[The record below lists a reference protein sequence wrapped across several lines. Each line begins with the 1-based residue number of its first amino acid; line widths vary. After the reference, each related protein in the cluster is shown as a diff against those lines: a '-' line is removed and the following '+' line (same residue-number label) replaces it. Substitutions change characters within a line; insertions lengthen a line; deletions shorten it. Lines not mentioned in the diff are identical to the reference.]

1 MRDAQAKHHRCHL
14 VISGKGRWE
23 RWQMTEGGISIIAQK
38 SVSGA
43 SGDSETVETIATMG
57 MALLAGSTIFS
68 LTITWGSV
76 VAFGNYDLSLS
87 QDTSSTSSNPDTNKN
102 RPFTLTGYGVKTDEE
117 TKYTARI
124 MLVSMI
130 PFLLLQL
137 AKVIHSST
145 GTRVIVLVSLIITLV
160 FLITYWTYQVFEPWI
175 QNRRL
180 EYLLN
185 KHVQKKLLRGLLTS
199 DNRPNISLI
208 QVLFRKID
216 KNKDSYISNDE
227 LRALILGI
235 QIEGVGLDEDD
246 FDAKVMQVF
255 DILGDSHINENEFV
269 TGLSEWLTNQP
280 KFFHHGSKVYKIK
293 VPMMLQLQKTSEER
307 KKNESWWNYVKAAF
321 LVSLGTAVTV
331 LLTQPLM
338 ESLQE
343 LSTAV
348 NIPSFLVSYV
358 VIPLALS
365 SRQALK
371 TVTSARQ
378 KTQSTAS
385 LTFSEIYG
393 GVFMNNM
400 MGLVIFLMLVYIR
413 NISWDVSAEVLI
425 VLIICT
431 AMGVFASISTE
442 FPFWTSIVAYL
453 LYPISLL
460 LLFIFTEVLAVAALE
475 SAIKIKTGQ
484 LFELSVRQLVDCDR
498 GSYGCK
504 WGFIHK
510 SFEYVI
516 ENSIAIDS
524 SYPYKCCEGKCDQRK
539 ATNIAATIRRY
550 KRVTPCNGREL
561 LAVFRQPAVVFLC
574 SGGEFKRY
582 EVGAYRSLVR
592 PLCNHSGAMVPIK
605 LVKNIRYRRL

>member
-1 MRDAQAKHHRCHL
+1 MSRAALVFLLVLIMIYHGSSSSRTHYNLISDGMVQATIKSPIQELEDDLGATSVTCEPIYGFLPCTTELWGQLFL
-14 VISGKGRWE
+14 VVVYEYLLSLSEQYISSGSNLFFEMFG
-23 RWQMTEGGISIIAQK
+23 TGIFGASLFHVLAIFPQLLLVL
-38 SVSGA
+38 VSGV

-87 QDTSSTSSNPDTNKN
+87 QDTSSTSSNSDTNKN
-102 RPFTLTGYGVKTDEE
+102 KPFTLTGYGVKTDAE

-160 FLITYWTYQVFEPWI
+160 FLITYWTYQIFEPWI

-180 EYLLN
+180 DYLLN
-185 KHVQKKLLRGLLTS
+185 KHVQKKLLRSLLTS
-199 DNRPNISLI
+199 DNKPNISLI
-208 QVLFRKID
+208 EVLFRKID
-216 KNKDSYISNDE
+216 KNKDTYISNDE

-235 QIEGVGLDEDD
+235 QIEGGLDEDD
-246 FDAKVMQVF
+246 FDAKVMEVF
-255 DILGDSHINENEFV
+255 DNSSDSHINENEFV
-269 TGLSEWLTNQP
+269 TGLTGWLTNQQ
-280 KFFHHGSKVYKIK
+280 KFFHRNSK
-293 VPMMLQLQKTSEER
+293 KTSEGS
-307 KKNESWWNYVKAAF
+307 KKKESWWNYVKAGF

-348 NIPSFLVSYV
+348 NIPSFFVSYV

-378 KTQSTAS
+378 KTENAVS

-400 MGLVIFLMLVYIR
+400 MGLVIFLTLVYIR

-431 AMGVFASISTE
+431 AMGVFASFSTK

-460 LLFIFTEVLAVAALE
+460 LLYIFTEVLGW
-475 SAIKIKTGQ
+475 S
-484 LFELSVRQLVDCDR
+484 
-498 GSYGCK
+498 
-504 WGFIHK
+504 
-510 SFEYVI
+510 
-516 ENSIAIDS
+516 
-524 SYPYKCCEGKCDQRK
+524 
-539 ATNIAATIRRY
+539 
-550 KRVTPCNGREL
+550 
-561 LAVFRQPAVVFLC
+561 
-574 SGGEFKRY
+574 
-582 EVGAYRSLVR
+582 
-592 PLCNHSGAMVPIK
+592 
-605 LVKNIRYRRL
+605 

>member
-1 MRDAQAKHHRCHL
+1 MSRAALVFLLVLLMIYHGSSRSSSSSSHSNLVSDGMVQATIKSPIQELDDDLGATSVTCEPIYGFLPCTTELWGQLFL
-14 VISGKGRWE
+14 VVVYEYLLSLSEQYISSGSNLFFEMFG
-23 RWQMTEGGISIIAQK
+23 TGIFGASLFHVLSIFPQLILVL
-38 SVSGA
+38 VSGV

-87 QDTSSTSSNPDTNKN
+87 QDTSSTSSNSDTDKNK
-102 RPFTLTGYGVKTDEE
+102 PFTLTGYGVETDAE

-160 FLITYWTYQVFEPWI
+160 FLITYWTYQIFEPWI

-180 EYLLN
+180 DYLLN
-185 KHVQKKLLRGLLTS
+185 KHVQKKLLRSLLTS

-208 QVLFRKID
+208 EVLFRKID
-216 KNKDSYISNDE
+216 KNKDTYISNDE

-246 FDAKVMQVF
+246 FDAKVMEVF
-255 DILGDSHINENEFV
+255 DNSGDHSHINENEFV
-269 TGLSEWLTNQP
+269 TGLTGWLTNQP
-280 KFFHHGSKVYKIK
+280 KFFHHDSK
-293 VPMMLQLQKTSEER
+293 KTSEER
-307 KKNESWWNYVKAAF
+307 KKNESWWNYVKAGF

-348 NIPSFLVSYV
+348 NIPSFFVSYV

-378 KTQSTAS
+378 KTENAAS

-431 AMGVFASISTE
+431 AMGVFASFSTK

-460 LLFIFTEVLAVAALE
+460 LLFIFTEVL
-475 SAIKIKTGQ
+475 G
-484 LFELSVRQLVDCDR
+484 
-498 GSYGCK
+498 
-504 WGFIHK
+504 
-510 SFEYVI
+510 
-516 ENSIAIDS
+516 
-524 SYPYKCCEGKCDQRK
+524 
-539 ATNIAATIRRY
+539 
-550 KRVTPCNGREL
+550 
-561 LAVFRQPAVVFLC
+561 
-574 SGGEFKRY
+574 
-582 EVGAYRSLVR
+582 
-592 PLCNHSGAMVPIK
+592 
-605 LVKNIRYRRL
+605 

>member
-1 MRDAQAKHHRCHL
+1 MSRAALVFLLVLLMIYHGSSSSSSSSHSNLVSDGMVQATIKSPIQELDDDLGATSVTCEPIYGFLPCTTELWGQVFL
-14 VISGKGRWE
+14 V
-23 RWQMTEGGISIIAQK
+23 
-38 SVSGA
+38 
-43 SGDSETVETIATMG
+43 
-57 MALLAGSTIFS
+57 
-68 LTITWGSV
+68 V
-76 VAFGNYDLSLS
+76 VYEYLLSLS
-87 QDTSSTSSNPDTNKN
+87 EQYISSGSNLFFEMFGTGIFGASLFHVLSIFPQ
-102 RPFTLTGYGVKTDEE
+102 LILVLGYGVETDAE

-160 FLITYWTYQVFEPWI
+160 FLITYWTYQIFEPWI

-180 EYLLN
+180 DYLLN
-185 KHVQKKLLRGLLTS
+185 KHVQKKLLRSLLTS

-208 QVLFRKID
+208 EVLFRKID
-216 KNKDSYISNDE
+216 KNKDTYISNDE

-246 FDAKVMQVF
+246 FDAKVMEVF
-255 DILGDSHINENEFV
+255 DNSGNSHINENEFV
-269 TGLSEWLTNQP
+269 TGLTGWLTNQP
-280 KFFHHGSKVYKIK
+280 KFFHHDSK
-293 VPMMLQLQKTSEER
+293 KTSEER
-307 KKNESWWNYVKAAF
+307 KKNESWWNYVKAGF

-348 NIPSFLVSYV
+348 NIPSFFVSYV

-378 KTQSTAS
+378 KTENAAS

-431 AMGVFASISTE
+431 AMGVFASFSTK

-460 LLFIFTEVLAVAALE
+460 LLFIFTEVL
-475 SAIKIKTGQ
+475 G
-484 LFELSVRQLVDCDR
+484 
-498 GSYGCK
+498 
-504 WGFIHK
+504 
-510 SFEYVI
+510 
-516 ENSIAIDS
+516 
-524 SYPYKCCEGKCDQRK
+524 
-539 ATNIAATIRRY
+539 
-550 KRVTPCNGREL
+550 
-561 LAVFRQPAVVFLC
+561 
-574 SGGEFKRY
+574 
-582 EVGAYRSLVR
+582 
-592 PLCNHSGAMVPIK
+592 
-605 LVKNIRYRRL
+605 

>member
-1 MRDAQAKHHRCHL
+1 MSRAALVFLLVLMMIYHGSCSSSHSNLISDGMVQATIKSPIQELDDLGATSVTCEPIYGFLPCTTELWGQLFL
-14 VISGKGRWE
+14 VIVYEYLLSLSEQYISSGSNLFFEMFG
-23 RWQMTEGGISIIAQK
+23 TGIFGASLFHVLGIFPQLILVL
-38 SVSGA
+38 VSGV
-43 SGDSETVETIATMG
+43 SGDSETVETIATMD

-87 QDTSSTSSNPDTNKN
+87 HDTSSTSSNLDTNKN
-102 RPFTLTGYGVKTDEE
+102 KPFTLTGYGVKTDAE

-137 AKVIHSST
+137 AKVIHSPT
-145 GTRVIVLVSLIITLV
+145 GTRLIVLVSLIITLV
-160 FLITYWTYQVFEPWI
+160 LLITYWTYQIFEPWI

-185 KHVQKKLLRGLLTS
+185 KHVQKKLLRSLLTS

-208 QVLFRKID
+208 EGLFRKID
-216 KNKDSYISNDE
+216 KNKDTYISNDE

-235 QIEGVGLDEDD
+235 QLEGVGLDEDD
-246 FDAKVMQVF
+246 FDAKVMEVF
-255 DILGDSHINENEFV
+255 DILGDSHINENKFV

-280 KFFHHGSKVYKIK
+280 RFFHRDSKVYKIK
-293 VPMMLQLQKTSEER
+293 VLMMLQLQKTSEES

-378 KTQSTAS
+378 KTENAVS

-425 VLIICT
+425 VLINCT
-431 AMGVFASISTE
+431 AMGVFASFSKK

-453 LYPISLL
+453 MYPISLL
-460 LLFIFTEVLAVAALE
+460 LLFIFTEVLGW
-475 SAIKIKTGQ
+475 S
-484 LFELSVRQLVDCDR
+484 
-498 GSYGCK
+498 
-504 WGFIHK
+504 
-510 SFEYVI
+510 
-516 ENSIAIDS
+516 
-524 SYPYKCCEGKCDQRK
+524 
-539 ATNIAATIRRY
+539 
-550 KRVTPCNGREL
+550 
-561 LAVFRQPAVVFLC
+561 
-574 SGGEFKRY
+574 
-582 EVGAYRSLVR
+582 
-592 PLCNHSGAMVPIK
+592 
-605 LVKNIRYRRL
+605 